1 MLDSMTFKVTC
12 AGKISGSARAKLGE
26 KGIKVAQGGSGPSGR
41 RYTLRPVKAKNAE
54 AAVNKARAAVEEGR
68 RSYAAVQELSLFGHK
83 DGGMTETS
91 H

>member
-1 MLDSMTFKVTC
+1 MLNSAEPWLDSVINDMQ
-12 AGKISGSARAKLGE
+12 R
-26 KGIKVAQGGSGPSGR
+26 
-41 RYTLRPVKAKNAE
+41 LRG
-54 AAVNKARAAVEEGR
+54 AAAKARAAVEEGR

>member
-1 MLDSMTFKVTC
+1 MDNQTQASRFLVGAALGAGFAFLFLTRRGQRVLNSAEPWLDSVINDMQ
-12 AGKISGSARAKLGE
+12 R
-26 KGIKVAQGGSGPSGR
+26 
-41 RYTLRPVKAKNAE
+41 LRG
-54 AAVNKARAAVEEGR
+54 AAAKARAAVEEGR